1 MHNRFSMTLLLL
13 LLIVATS
20 CAQKT
25 SKTAFKLTTAG
36 FAAVG
41 SDLEAVSGGGL
52 MVWGMSLNG
61 ESFGKVLSSSNS
73 FEIDLPNGDWR
84 FYSMAW
90 NGASPLDGSTALR
103 CAQSASILDGSA
115 LVVNLSLT
123 QASCDL
129 PVFKGHVAA
138 PASAGFKILSCTDST
153 NITAI
158 TGVTYDTSKTCIND
172 PTSPVRVS
180 NKAPVMSVRVHLLEH
195 ESIKGVVIGGGLSK
209 CVNLSGNFTG
219 MSPAT
224 GIKLPVGSVGDAS
237 RSPFRMRLDYYV
249 NSTDCGVSGEVP
261 TAIDLPNGLVSDVQG
276 KKYFVEGTNTHLL
289 VMNLPDATL
298 CEGRRLKT
306 THLAHPFAG
315 GNGSLT
321 DPHLICSAE
330 QLYGMHDV
338 TLTNSFRLMTDINL
352 NTYTKALVE
361 GTTLESALPTGQKDC
376 WDDSANWQP
385 LGGNYS
391 DTTNESTCSV
401 TYTTTAFTGSFDGGG
416 YTLTG
421 LRMRMEDKNNVGFI
435 GRWDPNATTGKF
447 LNDINFSSVE
457 ITGSSQIGT
466 LAGKVMGGGTFGLV
480 KGIKLSK
487 ANLEARFNGA
497 SYIGG
502 VVGISDW
509 ASYKKIKLEDVWI
522 KANGE
527 RAGGVVGQIIDTQ
540 YFFEVFARSTH
551 VIQKESSP
559 VSSIGGLVGY
569 LDPGSAV
576 ANGIEQLSHDGIILS
591 SGSQIGGLFGF
602 LGSGSMGIQNFYANS
617 AIYGG
622 GDVARSIGGIVGR
635 NEYSGNISR
644 GYFSGSILDEC
655 VTAGC
660 HRSAL
665 SGQDLGSYAIGAFT
679 YINSA
684 ISPSVSAGST
694 DAVGPGSTN
703 SIGAEVRDPATMNAF
718 AANANWIHHSG
729 SLPYLIAE
737 QHPCGLLENIAPI
750 TTQIASRGT
759 EANPIRIC
767 NRFQLDSMLAN
778 AGARHMVLESGVNI
792 SDSAG
797 ISVPSGATLSG
808 GKGFLFGFFMPSF
821 AGSGNFAPIIS
832 NGGTIQNMTMA
843 HTLITETGASPGTQ
857 ISSFVGVNNG
867 TIRDVRIVSSK
878 LTNTTSNAKL
888 AGAVNVNNSSGL
900 IEKLSSFTSFRT
912 TLGGISGLVTSN
924 SGRIFDSI
932 AQNGI
937 LSNTAISSVSG
948 IANVNNATGVI
959 ARVTVASSLNTLG
972 TTLSQS
978 SFGVL
983 TNHGT
988 LQDIHIDSRTRWEAL
1003 LSTTFGNA
1011 TLVRDNSATGI
1022 VRGAIINGWMVESPA
1037 ATVTT
1042 DASANAKP
1050 VRVNSGVADNI
1061 LALVPSGRSVYSTST
1076 QAAEFTC
1083 NEVFPAS
1090 IRKDTTYGTIA
1101 DSYLTTQSDLIGAGK
1116 FVWLVLE
1123 TKGHHE
1129 SYLIGSITTSSPT
1142 NFLRISNSAGDFDPE
1157 SDFTCTKF
1165 NNADRMTI
1173 IQDLNTLSLQ
1183 VLGLPLSGSNYS
1195 GFFPS
1200 QFMVAKTSFPAAS
1213 YWRQSGVLLD
1223 EDSASPDW
1231 PAILAYY
1238 ETLLSGGTPVAP
1250 GKWGIREEDPGK
1262 FRVRLFKNDD

>member
-1 MHNRFSMTLLLL
+1 MHNRFSMALLFL

-52 MVWGMSLNG
+52 MVWGISLKG
-61 ESFGKVLSSSNS
+61 ESFGKVLLSSNS

-103 CAQSASILDGSA
+103 CAQTISYSLDGSP
-115 LVVNLSLT
+115 LVVDLSLT
-123 QASCDL
+123 QSSCDL

-138 PASAGFKILSCTDST
+138 PASAGFKILTCTDST
-153 NITAI
+153 NITAA
-158 TGVTYDTSKTCIND
+158 TGVTYDALKTCSND
-172 PTSPVRVS
+172 PTASGRVS

-195 ESIKGVVIGGGLSK
+195 VSIKGVVIGGGLSK
-209 CVNLSGNFTG
+209 CIDLSGTFTG

-261 TAIDLPNGLVSDVQG
+261 TAVDLPNGLVSDVPG

-321 DPHLICSAE
+321 NPHLICSAE

-338 TLTNSFRLMTDINL
+338 ALANSFRLMTDINL

-361 GTTLESALPTGQKDC
+361 GTALESALPVGQKDC

-385 LGGNYS
+385 LGGEYS
-391 DTTNESTCSV
+391 DTTDCAT

-421 LRMRMEDKNNVGFI
+421 LRMRMEDEDNVGFI
-435 GRWDPNATTGKF
+435 GLWDSSPTTGKF
-447 LNDINFSSVE
+447 LNDVNFSSVE

-466 LAGKVMGGGTFGLV
+466 LAGKVTGNTEFGLV

-497 SYIGG
+497 NNIGG
-502 VVGISDW
+502 VVGSSDW

-522 KANGE
+522 KANGNG
-527 RAGGVVGQIIDTQ
+527 AGGVVGVIQDTQ
-540 YFFEVFARSTH
+540 YFREVFARSTH
-551 VIQKESSP
+551 VIQNDSNP
-559 VSSIGGLVGY
+559 VNSIGGLVGFIQA
-569 LDPGSAV
+569 GSAV
-576 ANGIEQLSHDGIILS
+576 MNGIELLSHDGIIVS

-617 AIYGG
+617 AIYAGG
-622 GDVARSIGGIVGR
+622 EVAGSVGGIVGR
-635 NEYSGNISR
+635 NAYSGLISR
-644 GYFSGSILDEC
+644 GYFSGSIIDEC
-655 VTAGC
+655 LSGC
-660 HRSAL
+660 NRSAL
-665 SGQDLGSYAIGAFT
+665 SGENLGSYTFSDFT

-684 ISPSVSAGST
+684 ISPTVSAGST
-694 DAVGPGSTN
+694 DAVGLGSTN
-703 SIGAEVRDPATMNAF
+703 SIGAQVRDPVSMNAF
-718 AANANWIHHSG
+718 AANANWIHHAG

-750 TTQIASRGT
+750 ATQIASRGT
-759 EANPIRIC
+759 ESNPIRIC
-767 NRFQLDSMLAN
+767 NRFQLDSILAD
-778 AGARHMVLESGVNI
+778 AGSRHMVLESGVNI

-808 GKGFLFGFFMPSF
+808 GKGFLFGFFKPNF
-821 AGSGNFAPIIS
+821 TGSGNLAPIIS
-832 NGGTIQNMTMA
+832 NAGTIQNMTMA
-843 HTLITETGASPGTQ
+843 HTLIQEIGASPGTQ
-857 ISSFVGVNNG
+857 ISPFVAVNDGV
-867 TIRDVRIVSSK
+867 IRDVKIMSSK

-888 AGAVNVNNSSGL
+888 AGAVNVNNPSGL

-912 TLGGISGLVTSN
+912 TVGEVSGLVTSN
-924 SGRIFDSI
+924 SGKIYDSI

-937 LSNTAISSVSG
+937 LSNTAISSISG
-948 IANVNNATGVI
+948 IANINNATGVI
-959 ARVTVASSLNTLG
+959 AGVTVASSLNTQG

-988 LQDIHIDSRTRWEAL
+988 LQDIHIDSRTRWEAVL
-1003 LSTTFGNA
+1003 AMSSIGNA

-1042 DASANAKP
+1042 DATTNAKP
-1050 VRVNSGVADNI
+1050 VRVNSGVSDNI
-1061 LALVPSGRSVYSTST
+1061 LALVPSGRSLYSTSIPT
-1076 QAAEFTC
+1076 EFTC
-1083 NEVFPAS
+1083 SEVFPAS

-1101 DSYLTTQSDLIGAGK
+1101 DSYLITDADLIGAGK
-1116 FVWLVLE
+1116 FTWLVLE
-1123 TKGHHE
+1123 TKGHYE
-1129 SYLIGSITTSSPT
+1129 SYLLGSITTSSPT
-1142 NFLRISNSAGDFDPE
+1142 NFLRISDSAGDFNHE
-1157 SDFTCTKF
+1157 SDFTCAKF
-1165 NNADRMTI
+1165 NSADQITI
-1173 IQDLNTLSLQ
+1173 IQDLNTTSSK
-1183 VLGLPLSGSNYS
+1183 VLGNPLTATHYS

-1200 QFMVAKTSFPAAS
+1200 QFMLEKTSFPAAS
-1213 YWRQSGVLLD
+1213 YWRQSGVLLE
-1223 EDSASPDW
+1223 EDSASADW

-1262 FRVRLFKNDD
+1262 YRVRLFKNDD